1 MSLWFWDFSLY
12 NFRDLIYAQSACNTL
27 KRKENL
33 KSHHLTPLKKT
44 FRSYFVPCLWKVPV
58 ECVFLNC
65 HSAMACEKLPSPA
78 EISAERVEK
87 LMSVGAR
94 RFDSLPEQ
102 TQELKK
108 GECMLTAPA
117 EDVIH
122 TAFPAARLHLWI
134 HCLENS
140 HSYCTPVLFSH
151 ENGVLRSF
159 LALSMSAAPVH
170 SLLCELCLYSKH
182 LYLFFCVF
190 NQHIKLN
197 ITFWSRK
204 MLI

>member
-1 MSLWFWDFSLY
+1 MHNQLV
-12 NFRDLIYAQSACNTL
+12 TL
-27 KRKENL
+27 LRE
-33 KSHHLTPLKKT
+33 KKT
-44 FRSYFVPCLWKVPV
+44 WNRIIWPFWKKHCRSYFVPCLWKVPV

-65 HSAMACEKLPSPA
+65 YSAMACEKLPSPA

-134 HCLENS
+134 HCFENS
-140 HSYCTPVLFSH
+140 HLYCTPVLFSH
-151 ENGVLRSF
+151 ENGILRSF

-170 SLLCELCLYSKH
+170 SLLCEL
-182 LYLFFCVF
+182 FVF
-190 NQHIKLN
+190 NSSTFGMWPFFKLKGVGFTLKSFFFFKLVFSIN
-197 ITFWSRK
+197 T
-204 MLI
+204 LN